1 MQPAVFYRVGLAK
14 YKTLLVIDVAAIVC
28 ITFKFLKPS
37 SGGFD
42 IVAKL
47 GEFVMSNDFCI
58 TKTFSTSFIC

>member
-1 MQPAVFYRVGLAK
+1 MRPAVFCRGGLAK
-14 YKTLLVIDVAAIVC
+14 YKTLLVINVVAIDC
-28 ITFKFLKPS
+28 ITFKSLKPS

-58 TKTFSTSFIC
+58 T